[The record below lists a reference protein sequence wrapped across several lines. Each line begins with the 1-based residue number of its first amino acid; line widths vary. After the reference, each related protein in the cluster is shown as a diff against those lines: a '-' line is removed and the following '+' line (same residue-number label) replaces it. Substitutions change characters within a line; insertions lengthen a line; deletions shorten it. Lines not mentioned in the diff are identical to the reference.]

1 MLPALAT
8 ACSGADEAGCKE
20 AGLDGAALGV
30 DLVDSSNL
38 TDLVCWPLAG
48 SLGIGR
54 GGLLL
59 RMLGR
64 AAARAADNTVL
75 FALFAVSLWV
85 RVPFG
90 RAITVEGSCTATTS
104 SSENGMNGST
114 SAGMV
119 VMGSSG
125 SVSSA
130 ALAGIGLVA
139 ASALARLKLAWLH
152 LARLAVAQKV
162 PRLPLAM
169 A

>member
-75 FALFAVSLWV
+75 FALFAVSL
-85 RVPFG
+85 
-90 RAITVEGSCTATTS
+90 
-104 SSENGMNGST
+104 
-114 SAGMV
+114 
-119 VMGSSG
+119 
-125 SVSSA
+125 
-130 ALAGIGLVA
+130 
-139 ASALARLKLAWLH
+139 
-152 LARLAVAQKV
+152 
-162 PRLPLAM
+162 
-169 A
+169 